1 MTASKKTKITLAAP
15 IAIAF
20 DKLVLSQANVRRIAQ
35 GQTIEDLADD
45 IAHRGLLQSLC
56 VRPVLDEAGEETG
69 TYEVPAGGRRFRA
82 LAHLVKTKRMAKTM
96 PVPCIVRETG
106 AAISAQ
112 EDSLAENTMREQL
125 HPLDQF
131 RAFQSLSEA
140 GMSEADIAAR
150 FFVTETTVKQRLKLA
165 SVSDTLLAA
174 YEAGKMQ
181 LEQLMA
187 FTVSD
192 DHALQERV
200 WDSFTKRGSGYHPNA
215 YSIRQAL
222 TQDAVPAHD
231 PRAVFIGFDGYEAAG
246 GTIQRDLFS
255 QRGEGW
261 FQDAALLDRLAEE
274 KLGEAAAPVIAEGW
288 KWVEIALNH
297 PYGATTGLI
306 HLPTENRLSEEERAA
321 LAQVIEEYDALN
333 EKYEDARDDLP
344 EDVDAR
350 LAELEQR
357 IAELEVGTTVYNP
370 DHIAFGGAFISLDYD
385 GSVKIAR
392 GYARRADVPA
402 SKPDDMDGSDAP
414 SESGSASPGTRAIEN
429 PDRSWTAIIDIGGA
443 PAATPAPEP
452 EEEGDRPI
460 TEQHR
465 IELTTYRTLALR
477 QAVAD
482 DPEAAFI
489 AVLHAM
495 VIRVIVNSHKASS
508 CLEVVTRSSL
518 PDQSVKELDA
528 FAPAMA
534 LDARRDAWAKRLP
547 ADHGEIWGYLIDL
560 EPEARTD
567 LFALCAGLSVN
578 AMHDPYNRRPDAIMP
593 ANDLAALVRLDMTQS
608 WEATAANY
616 FNRVTKTRILKTV
629 REAAGEHKAVLLE
642 PLKKGDMAREAERM
656 LAGSGWLP
664 ELLRTPGLHD
674 EGHDPAVAEP
684 PAVPVRSELEEGS
697 EALPAFLCDAADTE
711 EAAAEEDLGAS
722 DYGVAAE

>member
-1 MTASKKTKITLAAP
+1 MTASKKTKITLATP
-15 IAIAF
+15 IAIPF

-35 GQTIEDLADD
+35 GQTIEELADD
-45 IAHRGLLQSLC
+45 IAHRGLLQSLS
-56 VRPVLDEAGEETG
+56 VRPVLDDAGEETG

-96 PVPCIVRETG
+96 PVPCIVREAG

-131 RAFQSLSEA
+131 RAFLSLSEA

-165 SVSDTLLAA
+165 SVSETLLSA
-174 YEAGKMQ
+174 YEAGQMP
-181 LEQLMA
+181 LEHLMA

-200 WDSFTKRGSGYHPNA
+200 WESLSKRGSGYHPNA

-231 PRAVFIGFDGYEAAG
+231 PRAVFVGFDDYEAAG

-288 KWVEIALNH
+288 KWVEIALSH
-297 PYGATTGLI
+297 PYGHTSGLI
-306 HLPTENRLSEEERAA
+306 HLPTENRLDEEERAA
-321 LAQVIEEYDALN
+321 LAQAQEEYDALN
-333 EKYEDARDDLP
+333 GEYEDSQDDLP

-350 LAELEQR
+350 LAALEQR
-357 IAELEVGTTVYNP
+357 IAELETGTAVHDP
-370 DHIAFGGAFISLDYD
+370 EHIAFSGAFVSLDYD
-385 GSVKIAR
+385 GKVLVKR
-392 GYARRADVPA
+392 GYARREDVPVRGPDEA
-402 SKPDDMDGSDAP
+402 GEADSAGEPGSTKPG
-414 SESGSASPGTRAIEN
+414 SPGTSEPNRVY
-429 PDRSWTAIIDIGGA
+429 RTVIDIGAA
-443 PAATPAPEP
+443 PAAPPAPEP
-452 EEEGDRPI
+452 EEEGDRSI

-465 IELTTYRTLALR
+465 IALTTYRTLALR
-477 QAVAD
+477 EAVAG

-495 VIRVIVNSHKASS
+495 VIRVIVNAYHVSS
-508 CLEVVTRSSL
+508 CLEVVTRSSP
-518 PDQSVKELDA
+518 PDRSVEGLDA
-528 FAPAMA
+528 FAPATA
-534 LDARRDAWAKRLP
+534 LAARRYAWEKRLP
-547 ADHGEIWGYLIDL
+547 NDVGEIWSFLIELDA
-560 EPEARTD
+560 ESRAD

-578 AMHDPYNRRPDAIMP
+578 AMHELYNRRPDTTVSAY
-593 ANDLAALVRLDMTQS
+593 DLAALVKLDMSRS

-616 FNRVTKTRILKTV
+616 FNRVTKTRILRAV

-674 EGHDPAVAEP
+674 EGQDPAEP
-684 PAVPVRSELEEGS
+684 ASTASTWVEPEAGS
-697 EALPAFLCDAADTE
+697 EALPAFLSEATETE
-711 EAAAEEDLGAS
+711 EAANEEAPGAS

>member
-96 PVPCIVRETG
+96 SVPCIVREAG
-106 AAISAQ
+106 ASIGAE

-131 RAFQSLSEA
+131 RAFLRLSEA

-165 SVSDTLLAA
+165 SVSDTLLTA
-174 YEAGKMQ
+174 YEAGEMQ

-200 WDSFTKRGSGYHPNA
+200 WESFAKRGSGYHPNA

-231 PRAVFIGFDGYEAAG
+231 PRAVFVGFDAYEAAG
-246 GTIQRDLFS
+246 GAIQRDLFS

-274 KLGEAAAPVIAEGW
+274 KLGEAAEPVIAEGW

-333 EKYEDARDDLP
+333 EEYEDTSDDLP
-344 EDVDAR
+344 DDVDAR
-350 LAELEQR
+350 LRVLEDR

-370 DHIAFGGAFISLDYD
+370 DHIAFGGAFVSLDYD

-392 GYARRADVPA
+392 GYARRADLPA
-402 SKPDDMDGSDAP
+402 SEPDEMDGSDVAGEP
-414 SESGSASPGTRAIEN
+414 GSASPEN
-429 PDRSWTAIIDIGGA
+429 PGRSWTAVIDIGGA
-443 PAATPAPEP
+443 LAATPAPEP

-495 VIRVIVNSHKASS
+495 VIRVIVNSYKASS

-560 EPEARTD
+560 DVEARTD

-578 AMHDPYNRRPDAIMP
+578 AMHEPYNRRPDTTVR
-593 ANDLAALVRLDMTQS
+593 ANDLAALVRLDMSQS

-616 FNRVTKTRILKTV
+616 FNRVTKTRILRTV
-629 REAAGEHKAVLLE
+629 REAVGESKAVLLE
-642 PLKKGDMAREAERM
+642 PLKKAQMAQEAERM

-664 ELLRTPGLHD
+664 ELLRTPGLYD
-674 EGHDPAVAEP
+674 GSEVPAGAEP
-684 PAVPVRSELEEGS
+684 PLTPIEPAEGS
-697 EALPAFLCDAADTE
+697 EALPAFLSEATETE
-711 EAAAEEDLGAS
+711 EAADEEDPGAS